1 MAEAKNYK
9 LINSPNM
16 NKIEIKI
23 PVNDS
28 ELLTSQNKYFHLM
41 LFENA
46 RMKKNQFLIIVLL
59 SIGCA
64 FNSFAQNDLKFEINK
79 VLPFISIQEAKLD
92 KINTLTDLD
101 KLYPASWV
109 REYISVEISAYK
121 NGIQTKA
128 SGISDVLNQEQKEL
142 IRLADLS
149 SDIAVIVTYIPNNSL
164 KNNPAKQ
171 YDFKVT
177 IMPDK
182 NAIYSEGVEQLNQYL
197 QENSIAN
204 IKAGSFTGYDLTAI
218 KFTITEQGDISDIK
232 VAMPSKDTKI
242 DKMLVEAISK
252 MPSWKPAA
260 FSNGLKVKQDFVLT
274 IGNMENCMVNLLNI
288 RPK

>member
-1 MAEAKNYK
+1 
-9 LINSPNM
+9 M

-23 PVNDS
+23 PINDS
-28 ELLTSQNKYFHLM
+28 ELLTFQNKFFHLM
-41 LFENA
+41 LFKNSG
-46 RMKKNQFLIIVLL
+46 MKKNQILLIVLL

-79 VLPFISIQEAKLD
+79 VLPFISIQENKLD

-101 KLYPASWV
+101 KRYPTSWV
-109 REYISVEISAYK
+109 KEYISVEISAYK
-121 NGIQTKA
+121 NGTQTKA

-142 IRLADLS
+142 IRLADRS
-149 SDIAVIVTYIPNNSL
+149 SDIAVSVMYLPENSL
-164 KNNPAKQ
+164 KNNTVKQ

-182 NAIYSEGVEQLNQYL
+182 NAIYSEGAEQLIQYL
-197 QENSIAN
+197 QKNSIVN
-204 IKAGSFTGYDLTAI
+204 IEAGSFTGYDLTAI
-218 KFTITEQGDISDIK
+218 KFTITEQGHITDIQ

-242 DKMLVEAISK
+242 DEMLVAAISK

-260 FSNGLKVKQDFVLT
+260 FSNGLKVKQNFVLT

-288 RPK
+288 RPIE